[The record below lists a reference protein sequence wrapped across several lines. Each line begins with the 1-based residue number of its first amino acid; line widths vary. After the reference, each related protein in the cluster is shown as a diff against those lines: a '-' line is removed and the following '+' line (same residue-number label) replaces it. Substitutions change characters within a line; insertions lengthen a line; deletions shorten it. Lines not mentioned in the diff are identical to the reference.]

1 PVRFWG
7 LLVFAAL
14 LPIVLLSLYSFH
26 VTSQSVQDLV
36 QANNQS
42 ATRLTAELVSRD
54 LENSVNLAQAFAAL
68 PGMLEAVE
76 HHDAEAVRDRLGAVV
91 QAYRRVDRVGVT
103 TPEGVLWSANP
114 ATTSVP

>member
-1 PVRFWG
+1 MQRRDEPSDNRRAVARQVLGPMLTWG

-26 VTSQSVQDLV
+26 VTSQSVRDLV

-42 ATRLTAELVSRD
+42 ATTITAELVSRD

-68 PGMLEAVE
+68 PGMIEAVE
-76 HHDAEAVRDRLGAVV
+76 DHDGAAVRDRLA
-91 QAYRRVDRVGVT
+91 
-103 TPEGVLWSANP
+103 
-114 ATTSVP
+114 